1 MKTTNKS
8 LYLEDMHSYNGR
20 LLSDIINLFCVY
32 FSCFILIF
40 FLGYYMMV
48 NKVVYKLVRI
58 LMFAKLMASCILCS
72 LGINSVVSYTRHV
85 SVFGRHF
92 VDI

>member
-1 MKTTNKS
+1 
-8 LYLEDMHSYNGR
+8 
-20 LLSDIINLFCVY
+20 
-32 FSCFILIF
+32 
-40 FLGYYMMV
+40 MMV

-92 VDI
+92 VAI